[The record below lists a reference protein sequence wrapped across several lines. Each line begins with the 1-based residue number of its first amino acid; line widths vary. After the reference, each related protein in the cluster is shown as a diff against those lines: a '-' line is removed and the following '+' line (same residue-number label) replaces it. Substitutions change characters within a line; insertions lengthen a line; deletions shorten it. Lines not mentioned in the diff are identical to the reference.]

1 MEVKNIVVRLK
12 KMLENEEFPIND
24 LNFMQVIKQN
34 ILTL

>member
-24 LNFMQVIKQN
+24 FNFMPVIKQN

>member
-12 KMLENEEFPIND
+12 KMLENEKFPIND
-24 LNFMQVIKQN
+24 LNFMPVFKHN